1 MGQYPHE
8 GKVTV
13 KWWRHL
19 FTFYSFLIKEYKL
32 RLQVETDLLA
42 KVKVCLFY

>member
-1 MGQYPHE
+1 MPVRMGQYPHE

-13 KWWRHL
+13 KWWRYT
-19 FTFYSFLIKEYKL
+19 FTFYSFLIKREYKL

-42 KVKVCLFY
+42 KS